1 MPRVSRGTG
10 KAFARRVPG
19 YATGVFAFGRMCL
32 RPGDARSFCGAKSR
46 SLMAA
51 GMAGQGKSRALFL
64 HAAFDGAFSVGGGRL
79 APSGGFCRAFRGERE
94 RRSRGGPRR
103 GGTGAF
109 AFGGMRLRPGDARF
123 FCGAKSRSLMA
134 AGMAGQGKTAR
145 SFCTRLLMGLSASD
159 AVGWLSPGPFFA
171 ARFAE
176 DGRRLRGGSRWGGTG
191 AFAFGR
197 MRLRPGD
204 ARFFCGAKSRSLMA
218 AGMAGQGKAAR
229 SFRTRLLMGLSASDA
244 VGWLPRGLFAARFAG
259 DGRRSRG
266 GPRWGGTG
274 AGPLLGTGRVDVALG
289 QDERWPLKGKRTC
302 RAGAVWRRLRGVGRC
317 RGVAQGY
324 ATRGVHGHE
333 GTCRASGRDAARL
346 IADSG
351 RHVPRR
357 IRRDAHSAGGACRV
371 NTGGR
376 GMPRGAMSAGAFRV
390 WAGRQSL
397 CRNVLRP
404 GGTAI
409 LVREAF
415 CA

>member
-1 MPRVSRGTG
+1 
-10 KAFARRVPG
+10 
-19 YATGVFAFGRMCL
+19 MC
-32 RPGDARSFCGAKSR
+32 
-46 SLMAA
+46 
-51 GMAGQGKSRALFL
+51 
-64 HAAFDGAFSVGGGRL
+64 
-79 APSGGFCRAFRGERE
+79 
-94 RRSRGGPRR
+94 
-103 GGTGAF
+103 
-109 AFGGMRLRPGDARF
+109 
-123 FCGAKSRSLMA
+123 
-134 AGMAGQGKTAR
+134 
-145 SFCTRLLMGLSASD
+145 
-159 AVGWLSPGPFFA
+159 
-171 ARFAE
+171 
-176 DGRRLRGGSRWGGTG
+176 GGSRWGGTG

-218 AGMAGQGKAAR
+218 AGMAGQGKGRALFLHAAFDGAFCIGCGR
-229 SFRTRLLMGLSASDA
+229 LAPSGGFCRAFRGGRE
-244 VGWLPRGLFAARFAG
+244 
-259 DGRRSRG
+259 RRSRG

-317 RGVAQGY
+317 GGVAQGY

-346 IADSG
+346 VADSG

-376 GMPRGAMSAGAFRV
+376 GMPRGAMSVGAFRA
-390 WAGRQSL
+390 WSGRRSPR
-397 CRNVLRP
+397 RNVLRP

>member
-1 MPRVSRGTG
+1 
-10 KAFARRVPG
+10 
-19 YATGVFAFGRMCL
+19 MC
-32 RPGDARSFCGAKSR
+32 
-46 SLMAA
+46 
-51 GMAGQGKSRALFL
+51 
-64 HAAFDGAFSVGGGRL
+64 
-79 APSGGFCRAFRGERE
+79 
-94 RRSRGGPRR
+94 
-103 GGTGAF
+103 
-109 AFGGMRLRPGDARF
+109 
-123 FCGAKSRSLMA
+123 
-134 AGMAGQGKTAR
+134 
-145 SFCTRLLMGLSASD
+145 
-159 AVGWLSPGPFFA
+159 
-171 ARFAE
+171 
-176 DGRRLRGGSRWGGTG
+176 GGSRWGGTG
-191 AFAFGR
+191 AFAFRR

-229 SFRTRLLMGLSASDA
+229 SFYTRLLMGLSALDV
-244 VGWLPRGLFAARFAG
+244 VGWLPPGAFAARFAG
-259 DGRRSRG
+259 DGKGVRAEGPG
-266 GPRWGGTG
+266 GEGRA

-317 RGVAQGY
+317 GDVAQ
-324 ATRGVHGHE
+324 GHE
-333 GTCRASGRDAARL
+333 GTCRASGQDAARL